1 MSGQDPVGRL
11 ALLCRHPIKSI
22 GHEEIKRAVLT
33 SDRAFPFDREWSVA
47 HDAARFG
54 ARPDDWAPKMNFVR
68 GWAAPALMAVTC
80 RSDEAARRLL
90 LSHPD
95 RPDLEIAPDD
105 AADQARL
112 IAWLRPLWPE
122 NRPDPA
128 HVVHLPGRP
137 MTDVPEP
144 FVAVLSLSSL
154 ADLSA
159 RIGQDLSP
167 HRFRG
172 NLWVEGWAPWAEFG
186 LVGQE
191 ITVGAARLRI
201 EARITRCRATCAN
214 PATGRHDAEV
224 LQALDAGFGH
234 EDFGIYA
241 RVIRG
246 GAVALGDAVETT

>member
-1 MSGQDPVGRL
+1 MTQPAAAGRL
-11 ALLCRHPIKSI
+11 AHLCRHPVKSI
-22 GHEEIKRAVLT
+22 GFEEIPRAVLT
-33 SDRAFPFDREWSVA
+33 EDRAFPFDREWAVA
-47 HDAARFG
+47 HEAARFG
-54 ARPDDWAPKMNFVR
+54 ARPEGWAPKMNFVR
-68 GWAAPALMAVTC
+68 GWASPALMAVTC
-80 RSDEAARRLL
+80 TGDEAARRLVL
-90 LSHPD
+90 AHPEL
-95 RPDLEIAPDD
+95 PAISVALDD
-105 AADQARL
+105 PADQARL
-112 IAWLRPLWPE
+112 LAWLRPLWPA

-159 RIGQDLSP
+159 RVGQDLSI

-172 NLWVEGWAPWAEFG
+172 NLWVDGWAPWAEFG

-191 ITVGAARLRI
+191 ITVGGAVLRV

-214 PATGRHDAEV
+214 PVTGRHDAEL
-224 LQALDAGFGH
+224 LQALEAGFGH
-234 EDFGIYA
+234 EDFGVYA

-246 GAVALGDAVETT
+246 GMVEVGDGVVA

>member
-1 MSGQDPVGRL
+1 MTQPAAAGRL
-11 ALLCRHPIKSI
+11 AHLCRHPVKSI
-22 GHEEIKRAVLT
+22 GFEEIPRAVLT
-33 SDRAFPFDREWSVA
+33 EDRAFPFDREWAVA
-47 HDAARFG
+47 HEAARFG
-54 ARPDDWAPKMNFVR
+54 ARPEGWAPKMNFVR
-68 GWAAPALMAVTC
+68 GWASPALMAVTC
-80 RSDEAARRLL
+80 TGDEAARRLVL
-90 LSHPD
+90 AHPEL
-95 RPDLEIAPDD
+95 PAISVALDD
-105 AADQARL
+105 PADQARL
-112 IAWLRPLWPE
+112 LAWLRPLWPA

-159 RIGQDLSP
+159 RVGQDLSI

-191 ITVGAARLRI
+191 ITVGGAVLRV

-214 PATGRHDAEV
+214 PVTGRQDVEL
-224 LQALDAGFGH
+224 LQALEAGFGH
-234 EDFGIYA
+234 EDFGVYA

-246 GAVALGDAVETT
+246 GMVEVGDGVVA